1 MNACFSA
8 APDQFEGGL
17 VRLAATWERIPGTEG
32 LGHEEL
38 RQKHLGPKHLQAPG
52 PKQPWDA
59 PWAVGPS
66 AAGNAGKR
74 AAALAHGPVHG
85 RSPEVGPTDRR
96 CRPFG
101 RQPREPTNRAAVNG
115 PKCLD
120 DNLFGLSA
128 SSNTL
133 HGTRIMIMIAAAHTP
148 LALECPQPE
157 RGCSVAETRLVPRG
171 PAGETWSEW
180 SGLPGP
186 PVWTYGLLES

>member
-1 MNACFSA
+1 VFVPIRAWPLGMNVRFFAP
-8 APDQFEGGL
+8 PDQFEGCL
-17 VRLAATWERIPGTEG
+17 VRLAATRQRIPWTEG

-38 RQKHLGPKHLQAPG
+38 RQKHLGPETPAMPG
-52 PKQPWDA
+52 KPA
-59 PWAVGPS
+59 
-66 AAGNAGKR
+66 
-74 AAALAHGPVHG
+74 
-85 RSPEVGPTDRR
+85 
-96 CRPFG
+96 
-101 RQPREPTNRAAVNG
+101 NRTAVNG
-115 PKCLD
+115 PKCSD

-133 HGTRIMIMIAAAHTP
+133 HGTRIMIMIAAVRTP
-148 LALECPQPE
+148 LALECLQAE